1 MAYSPVPPPPPDVQ
15 VRTEVKQD
23 SFGQELVILFTMVI
37 ILNFGSQFAHLIA
50 RRVRDLGIKVEILPF
65 DTPASEALKHNPVG
79 IILSGSPASVLE
91 KNSPRPDKTT
101 FKLGIPILG
110 ICYGHQ
116 VMAHMLG
123 GKVARGK
130 HREFGKEILSVKE
143 RKGIFQDF
151 SSKEIVWFS
160 HGDQVSILPKG
171 FRETA
176 STAGCKYA
184 AFADLK
190 NNFYGIQFHPEVTHT
205 QHGEKLLKNF
215 LFSRCKA
222 KKDWKIS
229 SVTENIIAEV
239 KSEVGDRHVV
249 VGISGGVDSLVA
261 ATLIHRAIGN
271 RLHAVFVD
279 TGLLRK
285 GEVEQ
290 VASYLRK
297 NGFKRLHVIDA
308 SKLFLKRLRGVS
320 DPEQKRKIIG
330 HSFIEVFEKSI
341 KNELKKHVIAYLA
354 QGTIYPDRIE
364 SASTSKTA
372 AKIKSHHN
380 LTLPEK
386 IGFKIL
392 EPIRDLYKD
401 EVRRV
406 GLTLGLPKKLLW
418 RHPFPGPGLAVRIVG
433 EITEERLQILREA
446 DAVFI
451 EELWKAEEYE
461 KIWQAFAALLPV
473 KVVGVMGDGRT
484 YEYVI
489 ALRAVDSIDGMSA
502 DWHKIPNELL
512 EKISSAIIGK
522 VRGVNRVL
530 YDITQKPPATI
541 EYE

>member
-1 MAYSPVPPPPPDVQ
+1 
-15 VRTEVKQD
+15 
-23 SFGQELVILFTMVI
+23 MVI

-50 RRVRDLGIKVEILPF
+50 RRVRDLGVKAEILPF
-65 DTPASEALKHNPVG
+65 DTPASEIEKYNPVA
-79 IILSGSPASVLE
+79 IILSGGPASVLE
-91 KNSPRPDKTT
+91 RGSPRPDKNI
-101 FKLGIPILG
+101 FKLGVPLLG
-110 ICYGHQ
+110 ICYGHHL
-116 VMAHMLG
+116 MAHMLG
-123 GKVARGK
+123 GKVVKGTY
-130 HREFGKEILSVKE
+130 REFGKETLSIKDKKDILFRNLNPKE
-143 RKGIFQDF
+143 V
-151 SSKEIVWFS
+151 VWFS
-160 HGDQVSILPKG
+160 HGDHVSILPKG
-171 FRETA
+171 FKATA
-176 STAGCKYA
+176 STLGCTYA
-184 AFADLK
+184 AFADSKRNL
-190 NNFYGIQFHPEVTHT
+190 YGIQFHPEVTHT
-205 QHGEKLLKNF
+205 VHGEKLLKNF
-215 LFSRCKA
+215 LFSICNA
-222 KKDWKIS
+222 KKNWKINS
-229 SVTENIIAEV
+229 ITEDIVAEIKNEV
-239 KSEVGDRHVV
+239 KNKEVV

-271 RLHAVFVD
+271 NLHAVFFD

-297 NGFKRLHVIDA
+297 HGFKKLHVLDA
-308 SKLFLKRLRGVS
+308 SSLFLKRLRGIT

-330 HSFIEVFEKSI
+330 HSFIEVFEKAI
-341 KNELKKHVIAYLA
+341 KNELKQHSISYLA

-364 SASTSKTA
+364 SASTSKTT

-386 IGFKIL
+386 MGFKIL
-392 EPIRDLYKD
+392 EPIKDLYKD
-401 EVRRV
+401 EVRRA
-406 GLTLGLPKKLLW
+406 GLALGLPRELLW

-433 EITEERLQILREA
+433 EITRDRLQILREA

-451 EELWKAEEYE
+451 EELRKAGEYE

-512 EKISSAIIGK
+512 EKISSSIIGR

>member
-1 MAYSPVPPPPPDVQ
+1 M
-15 VRTEVKQD
+15 
-23 SFGQELVILFTMVI
+23 LI

-50 RRVRDLGIKVEILPF
+50 RRVRDLGVKAEILPF
-65 DTPASEALKHNPVG
+65 DTPVSGILKHNPLG
-79 IILSGSPASVLE
+79 IILSGGPASVLE
-91 KNSPRPDKTT
+91 KNSPRPDKSIYQ
-101 FKLGIPILG
+101 LGIPVLG

-123 GKVARGK
+123 GKVIKGK
-130 HREFGKEILSVKE
+130 YREFGKENLAVEDKS
-143 RKGIFQDF
+143 GIFQSL
-151 SSKEIVWFS
+151 SSKETVWFS
-160 HGDQVSILPKG
+160 HGDQVSLLPKG
-171 FRETA
+171 FKQTGY
-176 STAGCKYA
+176 TNGCKYA
-184 AFADLK
+184 AFTNPNAKL
-190 NNFYGIQFHPEVTHT
+190 YGIQFHPEVTHT
-205 QHGEKLLKNF
+205 KHGERLLKNF
-215 LFSRCKA
+215 LFSICKA
-222 KKDWKIS
+222 KKNWKMS

-239 KSEVGDRHVV
+239 KKEVEDKHVV

-297 NGFKRLHVIDA
+297 NGFKQLHVIDA
-308 SKLFLKRLRGVS
+308 SQLFLKRLTGIS

-330 HSFIEVFEKSI
+330 HSFIEVFEKAI
-341 KNELKKHVIAYLA
+341 KNELKKPEIPYLA

-380 LTLPEK
+380 LTLPK
-386 IGFKIL
+386 KMGFKIL
-392 EPIRDLYKD
+392 EPIKDLYKD

-406 GLTLGLPKKLLW
+406 GLTLGLPRELLW

-433 EITEERLQILREA
+433 EITEERLRILREA

-451 EELWKAEEYE
+451 EELRKAGEYE
-461 KIWQAFAALLPV
+461 KIWQAFAALLPL

-512 EKISSAIIGK
+512 EKISNAIIGK

>member
-1 MAYSPVPPPPPDVQ
+1 
-15 VRTEVKQD
+15 
-23 SFGQELVILFTMVI
+23 MVI

-50 RRVRDLGIKVEILPF
+50 RRVRDLGVKAEILPF
-65 DTPASEALKHNPVG
+65 NTSASEIQKHNPVG
-79 IILSGSPASVLE
+79 VILSGGPASVLE
-91 KNSPRPDKTT
+91 KDSPRPDKEI
-101 FKLGIPILG
+101 FKLGIPVLG

-123 GKVARGK
+123 GKVNKGK
-130 HREFGKEILSVKE
+130 HREFGKEILSIEDK
-143 RKGIFQDF
+143 KGIFQAL
-151 SSKEIVWFS
+151 SSKEVVWFS
-160 HGDQVSILPKG
+160 HGDQVSALPKG
-171 FRETA
+171 FKQTA
-176 STAGCKYA
+176 STTGCKYA
-184 AFADLK
+184 AFADSK
-190 NNFYGIQFHPEVTHT
+190 SNFHGIQFHPEVTHT

-215 LFSRCKA
+215 LFLICKA
-222 KKDWKIS
+222 KRNWKIS
-229 SVTENIIAEV
+229 SVAENIIAEV
-239 KSEVGDRHVV
+239 KSEVGDKHVV

-290 VASYLRK
+290 VALYLRK
-297 NGFKRLHVIDA
+297 HGFKKLHVIDA
-308 SKLFLKRLRGVS
+308 SQLFLKRLKGIS

-330 HSFIEVFEKSI
+330 HSFIEVFEKAI
-341 KNELKKHVIAYLA
+341 KSKLKKHTIAYLA

-364 SASTSKTA
+364 SAATLKTV

-380 LTLPEK
+380 LTLPAK
-386 IGFKIL
+386 MGFKIL
-392 EPIRDLYKD
+392 EPIKDLYKD
-401 EVRRV
+401 EVRRA
-406 GLTLGLPKKLLW
+406 GLTLGLPRELLW
-418 RHPFPGPGLAVRIVG
+418 RHPFPGPGLAIRIVG
-433 EITEERLQILREA
+433 EITADRLQILREA
-446 DAVFI
+446 DAIFI
-451 EELWKAEEYE
+451 EELKKAGEYK

-473 KVVGVMGDGRT
+473 KVVGVMGDSRT
-484 YEYVI
+484 YEYVV
-489 ALRAVDSIDGMSA
+489 ALRAVDSLDGMSA

>member
-1 MAYSPVPPPPPDVQ
+1 
-15 VRTEVKQD
+15 
-23 SFGQELVILFTMVI
+23 MVI
-37 ILNFGSQFAHLIA
+37 ILNFGSQFSHLIA
-50 RRVRDLGIKVEILPF
+50 RRARDLGVKVEILPF
-65 DTPASEALKHNPVG
+65 DTPASEILKHNPVG
-79 IILSGSPASVLE
+79 IIFSGSPASVLE
-91 KNSPRPDKTT
+91 KDSPRPDKAI

-116 VMAHMLG
+116 VMAHALG
-123 GKVARGK
+123 GKVAKGK
-130 HREFGKEILSVKE
+130 HREFGKEVLNVKYK
-143 RKGIFQDF
+143 RGIFQLL
-151 SSKEIVWFS
+151 SSKEVVWFS

-171 FRETA
+171 SKGTA

-184 AFADLK
+184 AFADSK
-190 NNFYGIQFHPEVTHT
+190 NNFFGIQFHPEVTHT
-205 QHGEKLLKNF
+205 EHGEKLLKNF
-215 LFSRCKA
+215 LFSICKA

-229 SVTENIIAEV
+229 SVTENIIAEI
-239 KSEVGDRHVV
+239 KSEVGDKHVV

-261 ATLIHRAIGN
+261 ATLIYRAIGH

-297 NGFKRLHVIDA
+297 NNFKQLHVIDA
-308 SKLFLKRLRGVS
+308 SKLFLKRLKGVT
-320 DPEQKRKIIG
+320 DPEQKRKIVG
-330 HSFIEVFEKSI
+330 HSFIEVFEKAI
-341 KNELKKHVIAYLA
+341 KKELKKYTIAYLA

-386 IGFKIL
+386 MGFKIL
-392 EPIRDLYKD
+392 EPIKDLYKD

-406 GLTLGLPKKLLW
+406 GLTLGLPRELLW

-433 EITEERLQILREA
+433 EITEERLRILRET

-451 EELWKAEEYE
+451 EELRKAGEYE

-484 YEYVI
+484 YEYII
-489 ALRAVDSIDGMSA
+489 ALRAVDSTDGMSA

-512 EKISSAIIGK
+512 EKISGSIIGK

>member
-1 MAYSPVPPPPPDVQ
+1 
-15 VRTEVKQD
+15 
-23 SFGQELVILFTMVI
+23 MVI

-50 RRVRDLGIKVEILPF
+50 RRVRDLGVKAEILPF
-65 DTPASEALKHNPVG
+65 NTPASEIQKHNPVG
-79 IILSGSPASVLE
+79 IILSGGPASVLE
-91 KNSPRPDKTT
+91 KGSPRPDKVI

-116 VMAHMLG
+116 VMAQMLG
-123 GKVARGK
+123 GKVIKGR
-130 HREFGKEILSVKE
+130 HREFGKEILNIKDK
-143 RKGIFQDF
+143 KGIFQAL
-151 SSKEIVWFS
+151 SSREVVWFS
-160 HGDQVSILPKG
+160 HGDQVSVFPKG
-171 FRETA
+171 FKPTA
-176 STAGCKYA
+176 SPMCCKHA
-184 AFADLK
+184 AFADSK

-215 LFSRCKA
+215 LLTICKA
-222 KKDWKIS
+222 KKNWKIS
-229 SVTENIIAEV
+229 SVAENIIAEV
-239 KSEVGDRHVV
+239 KSEVGDKHVV

-261 ATLIHRAIGN
+261 ATLIYQAIGN

-297 NGFKRLHVIDA
+297 NGFKQLHVIDA
-308 SKLFLKRLRGVS
+308 SQLFLKRLKGIS
-320 DPEQKRKIIG
+320 NPEQKRKIIG
-330 HSFIEVFEKSI
+330 HSFIEVFEKAV
-341 KNELKKHVIAYLA
+341 KNELKKHTIAYLA
-354 QGTIYPDRIE
+354 QGTIYPDRVE

-386 IGFKIL
+386 MGFKIL
-392 EPIRDLYKD
+392 EPIKDLYKD

-406 GLTLGLPKKLLW
+406 GLTLGLPRELLW

-451 EELWKAEEYE
+451 EELKAAGEYE
-461 KIWQAFAALLPV
+461 KIWQAFAALLPI
-473 KVVGVMGDGRT
+473 KVVGVMGDSRT
-484 YEYVI
+484 YEYVL
-489 ALRAVDSIDGMSA
+489 ALRAVDSVDGMSA
-502 DWHKIPNELL
+502 DWHKMSAALL
-512 EKISSAIIGK
+512 EKISSTIIGK

>member
-1 MAYSPVPPPPPDVQ
+1 M
-15 VRTEVKQD
+15 
-23 SFGQELVILFTMVI
+23 IL

-50 RRVRDLGIKVEILPF
+50 RRVRDLGVKAEILPF
-65 DTPASEALKHNPVG
+65 DASAETIRKINPSG
-79 IILSGSPASVLE
+79 IIFSGGPASVLE
-91 KNSPRPDKTT
+91 KGSPRPHKDIFT
-101 FKLGIPILG
+101 LGIPILG

-116 VMAHMLG
+116 VIAHMLG
-123 GKVARGK
+123 GKVTKGI
-130 HREFGKEILSVKE
+130 HHEFGKELLNIRNK
-143 RKGIFQDF
+143 KGIFKNL
-151 SSKEIVWFS
+151 STKEIVWFS
-160 HGDQVSILPKG
+160 HGDQVVRLPQG
-171 FRETA
+171 FVGTA
-176 STAGCKYA
+176 DTPSCKYA
-184 AFADLK
+184 AFTNEK
-190 NNFYGIQFHPEVTHT
+190 KRFFGIQFHPEVTHT
-205 QHGEKLLKNF
+205 KHGKKLIENFIFSICHAEKN
-215 LFSRCKA
+215 
-222 KKDWKIS
+222 WKIE
-229 SVTENIIAEV
+229 SVTKNIIAEI
-239 KSEVGDRHVV
+239 KQEVGEKHVV

-271 RLHAVFVD
+271 HLHAVFVD

-290 VASYLRK
+290 VATFLRK
-297 NGFKRLHVIDA
+297 HGFKKLHVIDA
-308 SKLFLKRLRGVS
+308 SVLFLKRLRGVT

-330 HSFIEVFEKSI
+330 HSFIEVFEKAI
-341 KNELKKHVIAYLA
+341 RNELKDYSIAYLA

-386 IGFKIL
+386 LGFKIL
-392 EPIRDLYKD
+392 EPIKDLYKD
-401 EVRRV
+401 EVRKV
-406 GLTLGLPKKLLW
+406 GLALDLPKSLLW

-433 EITEERLQILREA
+433 EVTKERLHILREA

-451 EELWKAEEYE
+451 EELHKSGEYE
-461 KIWQAFAALLPV
+461 KIWQAFAALLPI

-502 DWHKIPNELL
+502 DWHKMPNDLL

-522 VRGVNRVL
+522 VRGVNRIL

>member
-1 MAYSPVPPPPPDVQ
+1 
-15 VRTEVKQD
+15 
-23 SFGQELVILFTMVI
+23 MVI

-50 RRVRDLGIKVEILPF
+50 RRVRDLGVKAEILPF
-65 DTPASEALKHNPVG
+65 DTSTSEIQKHNPIG
-79 IILSGSPASVLE
+79 IILSGGPASVLE
-91 KNSPRPDKTT
+91 KGSPRPSKGI
-101 FKLGIPILG
+101 FKLGIPVLG

-116 VMAHMLG
+116 VMAHMLS
-123 GKVARGK
+123 GKVIKGK
-130 HREFGKEILSVKE
+130 HREFGKEILSIKDK
-143 RKGIFQDF
+143 KGIFQAL

-171 FRETA
+171 FKEIA
-176 STAGCKYA
+176 STKGCKCA

-190 NNFYGIQFHPEVTHT
+190 SSFYGIQFHPEVTHT
-205 QHGEKLLKNF
+205 QHGQKLIKNF
-215 LFSRCKA
+215 LFSICNA
-222 KKDWKIS
+222 KKNWKIS
-229 SVTENIIAEV
+229 SVSENIIEEI
-239 KSEVGDRHVV
+239 KNEVGNKHVL

-261 ATLIHRAIGN
+261 ATLIHKAIGN
-271 RLHAVFVD
+271 NLHAVFVD

-297 NGFKRLHVIDA
+297 HGFKKLHVIDA
-308 SKLFLKRLRGVS
+308 STLFLKRLSGIS
-320 DPEQKRKIIG
+320 DPEEKRKIIG
-330 HSFIEVFEKSI
+330 HSFIEVFEKAI
-341 KNELKKHVIAYLA
+341 KNELKKHSVTYLA

-386 IGFKIL
+386 MGFKIL
-392 EPIRDLYKD
+392 EPIKDLYKD

-406 GLTLGLPKKLLW
+406 GLALDLPKELLW
-418 RHPFPGPGLAVRIVG
+418 RHPFPGPGLAVRIIG
-433 EITEERLQILREA
+433 EITQERLEILREA

-451 EELWKAEEYE
+451 EELRKAGEYE
-461 KIWQAFAALLPV
+461 KIWQAFAALFPV

-502 DWHKIPNELL
+502 DWHKIPNDLL